1 MLNSDFILINFLDEW
16 ISVEPSTIQ
25 IDNFN
30 FPNIEDDNFAVCL
43 IEDINGNKGVALL
56 SGKIVKQIN
65 NGSLR
70 SNISHRFR
78 MYEDDTIDQDDSG
91 KFSPETEIIF
101 KNYAA
106 NISKNRAAFLKSIC
120 SDSGVCMAFGRQTK
134 RISKHFKGF
143 VNFDYAISP
152 VKTIGSGGNGFIKSI
167 TYERDGY
174 TSNAILKS
182 STMSYSDNL
191 LFEYIAGQYINKQ
204 CLVFPCFIETYGW
217 YQYITDKDW
226 LYMKTNTQVS
236 VEKLKDSLE
245 IGEVAIK
252 NYIES
257 AKSWEKICY
266 EDKTKPK
273 TERKTKDCTE
283 LDYLLKVACQKSKYL
298 SILIQS
304 INNTKDIQHMIT
316 RPSSHVNFNFPSK
329 DLLNVLYQIYMP
341 LATLSETFT
350 HYDLHPGN
358 VLIYEPVPGKYIDYK
373 YVLDDDTSIVEFKCR
388 YIVKIIDYGRAFF
401 KDDSNQEIS
410 GSSKSIYDTICK
422 NISECNTN
430 DTTGR
435 YCGQDKG
442 FSNFNNDIGYSI
454 DSCVRNKTHDLLL
467 LYRIKKILKH
477 PIFSDKDSNFLL
489 QNIFDNLEY
498 GNEVSL
504 EAEELATGSPKYE
517 FGSVEKLSDDIF
529 PERINN
535 VIDAHN
541 ALKKAV
547 LQSKIQND
555 LDHQSLT
562 SFGSLIIYQS
572 GCPMKFIQN

>member
-16 ISVEPSTIQ
+16 SSVDPSRIQ
-25 IDNFN
+25 IDNFK
-30 FPNIEDDNFAVCL
+30 FPNIADDNFAVCL
-43 IEDINGNKGVALL
+43 IEDKNGNKGVALL

-70 SNISHRFR
+70 SSNSSHRFR
-78 MYEDDTIDQDDSG
+78 MYDDTLDQVDSA

-101 KNYAA
+101 KNYAE

-134 RISKHFKGF
+134 RIKKHFKGF
-143 VNFDYAISP
+143 VNFEYAISP
-152 VKTIGSGGNGFIKSI
+152 INTIGSGGNGFIKSI

-182 STMSYSDNL
+182 STKTDADNL
-191 LFEYIAGQYINKQ
+191 LFEYIAGQYVNKQ

-226 LYMKTNTQVS
+226 LYMKKNRQVS
-236 VEKLKDSLE
+236 SEKLELCLE
-245 IGEVAIK
+245 IGEVALK
-252 NYIES
+252 NYIDS
-257 AKSWEKICY
+257 AETSSRNLCY
-266 EDKTKPK
+266 EDKTKSMLI
-273 TERKTKDCTE
+273 RKDCTE
-283 LDYLLKVACQKSKYL
+283 LDYLLKIACEKSKYL

-316 RPSSHVNFNFPSK
+316 RPSSHIDFNFPSK

-341 LATLSETFT
+341 LTSLSETFT

-358 VLIYEPVPGKYIDYK
+358 VLIYEPIPGKYIDYK
-373 YVLDDDTSIVEFKCR
+373 YVLDDESIVEFKSR
-388 YIVKIIDYGRAFF
+388 YIAKIIDYGRCFF

-422 NISECNTN
+422 NIPECN
-430 DTTGR
+430 DRPGK
-435 YCGQDKG
+435 YCGHDKG
-442 FSNFNNDIGYSI
+442 FSSFDNGIGYSI
-454 DSCVRNKTHDLLL
+454 DSCVRNRTHDLLL
-467 LYRIKKILKH
+467 LYRIKKLLKD
-477 PIFSDKDSNFLL
+477 PSLSDKDLNPFL

-498 GNEVSL
+498 GNEVAY
-504 EAEELATGSPKYE
+504 EARELVTGIPKYE

-541 ALKKAV
+541 ALKRGV

-555 LDHQSLT
+555 LDHQALT
-562 SFGSLIIYQS
+562 SFGTLTIYQS
-572 GCPMKFIQN
+572 GRPMKFIQN